1 YGGGGGGGGN
11 AGNAGDIGGAG
22 GGGSSYGAGITFAA
36 ATSGAG
42 MGGAGNSN
50 GADGSVLIT
59 FAPPIASAQA
69 IPTLGEWSLLL
80 LSGLLALVGVARTRR
95 QY

>member
-1 YGGGGGGGGN
+1 GN
-11 AGNAGDIGGAG
+11 TDDIGGAG
-22 GGGSSYGAGITFAA
+22 GGGSSYGTGITFAA

-42 MGGAGNSN
+42 MGGVGDSN

-69 IPTLGEWSLLL
+69 IPALGEWSLLL

-95 QY
+95 QH